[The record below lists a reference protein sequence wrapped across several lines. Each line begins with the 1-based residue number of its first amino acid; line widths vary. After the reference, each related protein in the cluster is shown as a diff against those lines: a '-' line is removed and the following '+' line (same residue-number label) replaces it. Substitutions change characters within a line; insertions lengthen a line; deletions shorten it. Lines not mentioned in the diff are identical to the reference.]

1 MATLYF
7 QQPLLQSSASHDPIS
22 LSFLNDIVNQLKPTG
37 SPLDIVPSQLF
48 TQLFSVMGPTLL
60 NLINKCLEL
69 GVVLDCL
76 KHASVQPRLKKPNL
90 DSSDASNFRPI
101 SNISFLAK
109 NYRESV
115 FSSTTHFLGR
125 LQKLIHSN
133 QALGNF
139 FPLRR
144 LF

>member
-22 LSFLNDIVNQLKPTG
+22 LSFLNDIVNQHKPTG

-60 NLINKCLEL
+60 NLTNKCLEL
-69 GVVLDCL
+69 RVVLDYL

-101 SNISFLAK
+101 SSISFLAK
-109 NYRESV
+109 HYRESV
-115 FSSTTHFLGR
+115 FINYTFSWKITKVLM
-125 LQKLIHSN
+125 HSN
-133 QALGNF
+133 QALGHF
-139 FPLRR
+139 IPLRR